1 MSKELEE
8 AVARAEMLRIAAE
21 TQLIKTQK
29 KTADLELRQAERE
42 EKDWKAGSFQHRIYN
57 FFGAVD
63 SKSAA
68 DCLEELAYW
77 SRLDPGCD
85 MKIVFNSP
93 GGSVIDGLAL
103 YDELISLREQGHRI
117 TTVARGMAASMG
129 AVLLQAGD
137 ERIIGR
143 NAHMLIHQ
151 ISYGAIGSFGEIE
164 DEVDFAKQLQ
174 DRLLDILAEQSTL
187 SRVKIK
193 NRWERKNWW
202 LGSEDVL
209 KHGFAD
215 RIG

>member
-1 MSKELEE
+1 MSKELEQQLEE
-8 AVARAEMLRIAAE
+8 AELKKLEVETKLLEVQRKAA
-21 TQLIKTQK
+21 
-29 KTADLELRQAERE
+29 ALELRQEQRKE
-42 EKDWKAGSFQHRIYN
+42 DDWKAGAYQHRIYN
-57 FFGAVD
+57 FFGKVD
-63 SKSAA
+63 GHSASS
-68 DCLEELAYW
+68 CLEELAYW
-77 SRLDPGCD
+77 SRRDPECD
-85 MKIVFNSP
+85 ITIVFNSP

-103 YDELISLREQGHRI
+103 YDELLALRDRGHKI

-137 ERIIGR
+137 ERIIGK

-164 DEVDFAKQLQ
+164 DEVAFAKQLQ
-174 DRLLDILAEQSTL
+174 DRLLDILAERSTL
-187 SRVKIK
+187 SRLKIK